1 MRSLFIS
8 AGVLSMMLG
17 ISFVGRMYGP
27 QEEGLQEWGYAAVIW
42 GIILFYAAMKQV
54 HYVLLKILSGAGIIL
69 HGPPI
74 ILWIIF
80 HGSTITD
87 GPSAFHA
94 HWAFSLPYLYIA
106 AVCLFVIGMPPK
118 MIKNSFKG

>member
-8 AGVLSMMLG
+8 AGIVSMMLG
-17 ISFVGRMYGP
+17 ISFVARMYGP
-27 QEEGLQEWGYAAVIW
+27 QEEGLKEWGYAAVFW
-42 GIILFYAAMKQV
+42 GIILVFAAMKHV
-54 HYVLLKILSGAGIIL
+54 HYVLLKIVSAAGIIL

-80 HGSTITD
+80 HGGAITD
-87 GPSAFHA
+87 SPTAFQA

-106 AVCLFVIGMPPK
+106 AVCLLFIGMSPK
-118 MIKNSFKG
+118 SIKNSFKG